1 MFRPPPTL
9 LTPDFRLRL
18 YSAAPPHGPSY
29 PCPSRP
35 VPVRIR
41 HVSPVTRS
49 ARPTCLTVRA
59 HFPAIHTILPLRLM
73 RTPSTCISLP
83 LFIAHHLSHIGSAFI
98 LTGRAPL
105 RTSVLYFSHPSL
117 HPPATLPV
125 LATPPIMDAPRA
137 ALPRVCARIPLAI
150 HPTSPVSPH
159 SPPAGTTIPPSI
171 LASIHPTPPPILHA
185 HVPVSYSLSMS
196 FFVAH
201 TPPSMRVCN
210 TTFLALP

>member
-73 RTPSTCISLP
+73 RTPSTCISYP
-83 LFIAHHLSHIGSAFI
+83 YSSHTIY
-98 LTGRAPL
+98 P
-105 RTSVLYFSHPSL
+105 TSVPLSYQPAAPRYVLPSCTSHPSL
-117 HPPATLPV
+117 HPPATSPV
-125 LATPPIMDAPRA
+125 LATPPIVDA

-150 HPTSPVSPH
+150 HPTSPVSPP
-159 SPPAGTTIPPSI
+159 SPPGSCSQRIWRFWKKSQKVG
-171 LASIHPTPPPILHA
+171 LRS
-185 HVPVSYSLSMS
+185 
-196 FFVAH
+196 
-201 TPPSMRVCN
+201 R
-210 TTFLALP
+210 